1 MRGLVQRVMYLRV
14 GSSKYSVLALGFER
28 GALRR
33 LGGRCRPGVSRP
45 IFAFCSPKSQVGIFA
60 RVNALISMATKTK
73 AVVRRTPVGVEV
85 IQRRIYLVRGQK
97 VMTDADLAKLY
108 QVETK
113 DLNRA
118 VLRNLKRFPDD
129 FMFRLTPEEAESLR
143 CQIGTSKV
151 GRGGRRYAPFVFT
164 EHGVV
169 MLSSVLKSERSVQ
182 MNILVVRAFVNLREM
197 LASHKDLAHKMIDLE
212 TTAESSMGNSYRWC
226 IRW

>member
-1 MRGLVQRVMYLRV
+1 
-14 GSSKYSVLALGFER
+14 
-28 GALRR
+28 
-33 LGGRCRPGVSRP
+33 
-45 IFAFCSPKSQVGIFA
+45 
-60 RVNALISMATKTK
+60 MATKTK
-73 AVVRRTPVGVEV
+73 AVARRAPVAVEV

-97 VMTDADLAKLY
+97 VMIDADLAKLY

-113 DLNRA
+113 VLNRA
-118 VLRNLKRFPDD
+118 VQRNLSRFPDD

-151 GRGGRRYAPFVFT
+151 GRGGRRYLPLVFT

-197 LASHKDLAHKMIDLE
+197 LASHKDLAHKMIELE
-212 TTAESSMGNSYRWC
+212 RQQRSQGQQLSQVYTVVRRLMEPEKKRKRTIGFRVE
-226 IRW
+226 

>member
-1 MRGLVQRVMYLRV
+1 
-14 GSSKYSVLALGFER
+14 
-28 GALRR
+28 
-33 LGGRCRPGVSRP
+33 
-45 IFAFCSPKSQVGIFA
+45 
-60 RVNALISMATKTK
+60 MATKTK

-85 IQRRIYLVRGQK
+85 IQRRIYMVRGQK

-108 QVETK
+108 RVETK

-118 VLRNLKRFPDD
+118 VLRNLLRFPDD
-129 FMFRLTPEEAESLR
+129 FMFRLTPEETESLR

-169 MLSSVLKSERSVQ
+169 MLSSVLKSERAVQ

-197 LASHKDLAHKMIDLE
+197 LASHKDLAHKMIELE
-212 TTAESSMGNSYRWC
+212 RQQRSQGQQLSQVYTVVRRLMEPEKKRKRRIGFRIELNFLRLACGCRRSRWRV
-226 IRW
+226 RWLARRRNGSRFLAGGSA